1 MTYYQIL
8 KQRRIDL
15 KLSIQDVAVQ
25 TRLAPEYIAAIE
37 ENDLDVFSD
46 DYSFV
51 RYFVHAYAN
60 AIGVNWEAISVEVDQ
75 TIKYHAH
82 KKNMALTQ
90 AQRRIVEN
98 MPKAQ
103 ASKRSRKKRS
113 HFQSSISRASRSLHW
128 SKRKLSPLAL
138 WGIVIVAGGFLLT
151 NMVSSML
158 SANEAKARE
167 TARQAELQKKE
178 QETQRLSQQRKEAKL
193 EEAKT
198 ALTLSETADV
208 PDTVYIQSDQAM
220 PWTVQLNVSVPSETK
235 IEVYKGEELVAGDA
249 DQAQTADF
257 STVLE
262 IGSAETYRLV
272 ISSYKNNSITLNG
285 QVVAYT
291 PKEGG
296 QDEPAQIEL
305 AFGQSAPVADESNG
319 YGQWDASWYDGS
331 TEDYAYG
338 EEAAD
343 YGYGDPYGYGE

>member
-1 MTYYQIL
+1 
-8 KQRRIDL
+8 
-15 KLSIQDVAVQ
+15 
-25 TRLAPEYIAAIE
+25 
-37 ENDLDVFSD
+37 
-46 DYSFV
+46 
-51 RYFVHAYAN
+51 
-60 AIGVNWEAISVEVDQ
+60 
-75 TIKYHAH
+75 
-82 KKNMALTQ
+82 
-90 AQRRIVEN
+90 
-98 MPKAQ
+98 
-103 ASKRSRKKRS
+103 
-113 HFQSSISRASRSLHW
+113 
-128 SKRKLSPLAL
+128 
-138 WGIVIVAGGFLLT
+138 
-151 NMVSSML
+151 MVSSML

-208 PDTVYIQSDQAM
+208 PDTVYIHSDQAM

-257 STVLE
+257 STVL
-262 IGSAETYRLV
+262 
-272 ISSYKNNSITLNG
+272 
-285 QVVAYT
+285 
-291 PKEGG
+291 
-296 QDEPAQIEL
+296 DEPAQIEL

>member
-113 HFQSSISRASRSLHW
+113 YSSRAFPEPRAPCTGRNGNCPRLPCGESSSW
-128 SKRKLSPLAL
+128 LA
-138 WGIVIVAGGFLLT
+138 VFC
-151 NMVSSML
+151 
-158 SANEAKARE
+158 
-167 TARQAELQKKE
+167 
-178 QETQRLSQQRKEAKL
+178 
-193 EEAKT
+193 
-198 ALTLSETADV
+198 
-208 PDTVYIQSDQAM
+208 
-220 PWTVQLNVSVPSETK
+220 
-235 IEVYKGEELVAGDA
+235 
-249 DQAQTADF
+249 
-257 STVLE
+257 
-262 IGSAETYRLV
+262 
-272 ISSYKNNSITLNG
+272 
-285 QVVAYT
+285 
-291 PKEGG
+291 
-296 QDEPAQIEL
+296 
-305 AFGQSAPVADESNG
+305 
-319 YGQWDASWYDGS
+319 
-331 TEDYAYG
+331 
-338 EEAAD
+338 
-343 YGYGDPYGYGE
+343 